1 MQKKCLKNK
10 IIKVLTDHNQWRAF
24 SYSLKKDELGWQ
36 IMKGFAALKP
46 KIYCYIKDNHK
57 EEKKGK
63 GTTKNVLWKRK
74 LSLMTRTID

>member
-1 MQKKCLKNK
+1 
-10 IIKVLTDHNQWRAF
+10 
-24 SYSLKKDELGWQ
+24 
-36 IMKGFAALKP
+36 MKGFAAVKP

>member
-1 MQKKCLKNK
+1 
-10 IIKVLTDHNQWRAF
+10 
-24 SYSLKKDELGWQ
+24 
-36 IMKGFAALKP
+36 MKGFAALKP

-63 GTTKNVLWKRK
+63 GTKNVLWKRK